1 MMSNAAVLPV
11 FSPVSIP
18 VREILPW
25 LLFGLLMM
33 LALYFVG
40 AEEGATSIIPGMYVH
55 EFVHDGRH
63 LLGFPATRARA
74 RRMVGSLLVRGM
86 LAGLLA
92 GLLAFGVARILGEP
106 PVDLAIAFEEQ
117 AHKVAHPG
125 HEHQDEPEL
134 VSREMQRGLGL
145 FTGVVV
151 YATAFGGLF
160 ALVFAF
166 AHGRIG
172 NLSPR
177 ATSALLAA
185 AAFVVLVIVPDIKYP
200 PNPPAIGES
209 ETIGLRTALFVG
221 MIAASIAAMLL
232 ALAMG
237 RSLVT
242 RLGVWNAS
250 LAGGGIFILLAIT
263 AQILLP
269 AINEVPERFP
279 AAVLWQFRVTSIGIE
294 AVLWAT
300 IGLVFGPLAEAVLRR
315 AQKGQWSH
323 QRA

>member
-1 MMSNAAVLPV
+1 
-11 FSPVSIP
+11 
-18 VREILPW
+18 
-25 LLFGLLMM
+25 
-33 LALYFVG
+33 
-40 AEEGATSIIPGMYVH
+40 
-55 EFVHDGRH
+55 
-63 LLGFPATRARA
+63 
-74 RRMVGSLLVRGM
+74 MVGSLLVRGM

-117 AHKVAHPG
+117 AHKAAHPG

-166 AHGRIG
+166 AYGRIG

-221 MIAASIAAMLL
+221 MIAASIVAMLI
-232 ALAMG
+232 ALAIG
-237 RSLVT
+237 RSLVA

-250 LAGGGIFILLAIT
+250 LAGGGIFILLAVV

-269 AINEVPERFP
+269 AINEVPEQFP
-279 AAVLWQFRVTSIGIE
+279 AAVLWQFRITSVGIE
-294 AVLWAT
+294 GVLWAT
-300 IGLVFGPLAEAVLRR
+300 VGLVFGLLAEPVLQRGQIHALRR
-315 AQKGQWSH
+315 RSDGAPSASSKRRSEAAWNP
-323 QRA
+323 